1 MNRPLRILVLH
12 GPNLNMLG
20 LREPE
25 QYGTQTLQDINT
37 AIIGFVSNLSYD
49 VSVDCLQTNHE
60 GSLVERIQQ
69 THPHFGK
76 GIDGIVFNPGAYTH
90 TSIAIRDAIL
100 AAGTPVVEVHL
111 SNVYAREEFRH
122 RSMIADVAVG
132 KIVGFG
138 LNSYLLGIEALIR
151 YIVNKNS
158 Q

>member
-1 MNRPLRILVLH
+1 MNILMIN
-12 GPNLNMLG
+12 GPNLNLLG
-20 LREPE
+20 IREKE
-25 QYGTQTLQDINT
+25 IYGEITLQELEKKLVLLAKSHDYILN
-37 AIIGFVSNLSYD
+37 
-49 VSVDCLQTNHE
+49 CMQTNAEHE
-60 GSLVERIQQ
+60 IINAIHDAKLRNNISSI
-69 THPHFGK
+69 
-76 GIDGIVFNPGAYTH
+76 IINPGAYTH

-100 AAGTPVVEVHL
+100 ASGTPVVEVHL

-138 LNSYLLGIEALIR
+138 LDSYLLGIEALIR